1 MVFDYNRLVKHSR
14 TRNFASTSCLAC
26 DISALQRLSRI
37 WCNNYLHDHD
47 MITAVTDNKLLETI
61 LAKSINSTPK
71 RLQGLMLRLI
81 DMVIEFL
88 KRILMKQFKRCGL
101 KYLLL
106 KRKILFVVSAGSTT
120 HRNVFRNTLK
130 KQSRSSLLWVSRFA
144 FSVIL
149 TSTF

>member
-1 MVFDYNRLVKHSR
+1 MAFASR
-14 TRNFASTSCLAC
+14 TLERRYSQIEKGYLALVFGC
-26 DISALQRLSRI
+26 TRFEH
-37 WCNNYLHDHD
+37 YLHDHD

-88 KRILMKQFKRCGL
+88 KRILMKHFELCGL

-130 KQSRSSLLWVSRFA
+130 KQWRSSLLWVSGFA